1 MFFVSILTCCKLT
14 KKVNVMSD
22 QYMNSHRSVIGKE
35 ILSVEVDVGLSLF
48 RKELLFK
55 NSTNF
60 SYYYYFGGDFFAIL

>member
-1 MFFVSILTCCKLT
+1 
-14 KKVNVMSD
+14 MSD
-22 QYMNSHRSVIGKE
+22 QYMNSHRSVISKE